1 MLNTIVYLSN
11 MKFASSL
18 VILLNQIRE
27 WMPSA
32 PDRYTNHY
40 RQSVPDSVGTGE
52 DAGKG
57 GGLVPVSCARATRL
71 ASRNPDE
78 SCGDEDRH
86 KAPPFPASSPC
97 PYWTE
102 ATFVVMPETVSKYTG
117 YRRNDHA
124 PTSR

>member
-40 RQSVPDSVGTGE
+40 RQSVPDSVGTG
-52 DAGKG
+52 G
-57 GGLVPVSCARATRL
+57 GCGEGWGPCACLLCEGDPVGFAKPGRIVWRRGQAQGPTLPRILPLSLLDGGDVCSNARNGVKVHRVQA
-71 ASRNPDE
+71 E
-78 SCGDEDRH
+78 
-86 KAPPFPASSPC
+86 
-97 PYWTE
+97 
-102 ATFVVMPETVSKYTG
+102 
-117 YRRNDHA
+117 
-124 PTSR
+124 